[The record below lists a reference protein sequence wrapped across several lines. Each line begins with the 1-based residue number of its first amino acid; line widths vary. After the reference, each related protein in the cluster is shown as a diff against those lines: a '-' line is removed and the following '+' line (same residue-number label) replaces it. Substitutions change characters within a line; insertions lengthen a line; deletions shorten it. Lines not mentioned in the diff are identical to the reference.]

1 MAHRLED
8 GMAGPRVVVVG
19 AGVVGAAL
27 VDELSALG
35 WDRITLVDQGPLP
48 APGGSSSHAPG
59 LVFQTN
65 PSKALAEM
73 ARYTVEKLNR
83 LSADGEPCF
92 LQVGG
97 LEVATTPERLV
108 DLHRRQGWAASWGV
122 EATVVDTDRCLDLF
136 PMLDRDQ
143 VLGGLHTPTDG
154 VAKAVRAVRAQVE
167 RARQRGVT
175 VLDRTEVVDVRVSAG
190 RVTGVVTS
198 QGELPADI
206 VVCCAG
212 IWGPRVA
219 GMVGMTLP
227 LSPVAHQL
235 AWTGRVAPLAGQTA
249 EIQRPILRHQ
259 EADLYYRERF
269 DTLGVGYYGHRPM
282 PVSVEDIPAV
292 DVADVMPSVQPFT
305 EEDFAEA
312 WRQTHTLLPATRDAK
327 IEEGINGLF
336 SFTTDD
342 MPLLGPSRDVEGFWV
357 AEAVWVTHSAGV
369 GRAMAEWLVD
379 GYCSSFDLH
388 ECDVN
393 RFEAHQLAPKYVVER
408 ACQNFVEVY
417 DIKHPLQPMAA
428 PRPLRTSPFRVRQ
441 QELGAFFLEANGWE
455 RAHWYEANAG
465 LVRNRDIPR
474 PDGWAARYWSPVIA
488 AEAQVTRETVALF
501 DMTALKRL
509 EVTGPGATQ
518 FLQRLVT
525 GDVDK
530 SVGSVTYC
538 LLLDR
543 DGGIRSDVTV
553 ARLGRDTFQ
562 VGVNSALDTD
572 WLTRHLPGDGTVQ
585 VRDITAGTCC
595 VGVWGPRARDLVQP
609 LTEID
614 LTTLRYFRGAHAHI
628 GNVPVTA
635 LRLSYVGE
643 LGWELYTTADMGL
656 KLWDTLWAAGQEHGV
671 IAAGRGAFTSLR
683 LEKGY
688 RAFGTDMT
696 YEHTPDEAGLGFAVK
711 KAKAEFLGKEAI
723 ETRQGTRRLTCLTL
737 DAHVLGKEPVYDGD
751 TPVGYV
757 TSAAYGYTIG
767 TGIAY
772 AWLPAELAQPGRIV
786 HIGYFDRRIAAT
798 VAEEPLFDP
807 AMTRLRG

>member
-1 MAHRLED
+1 
-8 GMAGPRVVVVG
+8 MAGPRVVVVG

-27 VDELSALG
+27 VDELSARG
-35 WDRITLVDQGPLP
+35 WDDITVVDQGPLP

-65 PSKALAEM
+65 PSKVMAEM
-73 ARYTVEKLNR
+73 ARYTVEKLGA
-83 LSADGEPCF
+83 LDGCF

-97 LEVATTPERLV
+97 LEVATTPARLA
-108 DLHRRQGWAASWGV
+108 DLHRRQGWATSWGID
-122 EATVVDTDRCLDLF
+122 ATVVDTDRCLELF

-154 VAKAVRAVRAQVE
+154 VAKAVRAVQAQVD
-167 RARQRGVT
+167 RARGRGVT
-175 VLDRTEVVDVRVSAG
+175 VLDRTEVLDVRTANG

-198 QGELPADI
+198 QGEIPADI

-212 IWGPRVA
+212 IWGPKVA
-219 GMVGMTLP
+219 RMVGMTLP
-227 LSPVAHQL
+227 LTPLAHQL

-249 EIQRPILRHQ
+249 EIVKPILRHQ

-269 DTLGVGYYGHRPM
+269 DTLGVGYYGHRPI
-282 PVSVEDIPAV
+282 PVSVDDILGV
-292 DVADVMPSVQPFT
+292 DADSPGAGVPQGASMPSVQPFT

-312 WRQTHTLLPATRDAK
+312 WRQTHALLPATRDAK

-342 MPLLGPSRDVEGFWV
+342 MPLLGQSRDVAGFWV

-379 GYCSSFDLH
+379 GHCSSFDLH

-393 RFEAHQLAPKYVVER
+393 RFEAHQVAPKYVRER

-417 DIKHPLQPMAA
+417 DIKHPLQPMED
-428 PRPLRTSPFRVRQ
+428 PRPLRTSPFRPRQ

-455 RAHWYEANAG
+455 RPHWYEANAG
-465 LVRNRDIPR
+465 LVADTPQ
-474 PDGWAARYWSPVIA
+474 PDDWAARYWSPIIA
-488 AEAQVTRETVALF
+488 AEARVTREAVALY
-501 DMTALKRL
+501 DMTALKRV
-509 EVTGPGATQ
+509 EVTGPGSTE
-518 FLQRLVT
+518 FLQRMVT
-525 GDVDK
+525 GDVAK

-538 LLLDR
+538 LLLDH
-543 DGGIRSDVTV
+543 DGGIRSDITV
-553 ARLGRDTFQ
+553 ARLTKNTFQ
-562 VGVNSALDTD
+562 IGVNGALDLD
-572 WLTRHLPGDGTVQ
+572 WLARHLPEDGTVQ
-585 VRDITAGTCC
+585 VRDTTAGTCC

-609 LTEID
+609 LTDLD
-614 LTTLRYFRGAHAHI
+614 LTELKYFRGAQGHI

-688 RAFGTDMT
+688 RSFGTDMT

-711 KAKAEFLGKEAI
+711 KAKPEFLGKDALEA
-723 ETRQGTRRLTCLTL
+723 RQGKQKLTCLTL
-737 DAHVLGKEPVYDGD
+737 DAHLLGKEPVYDGD

-772 AWLPAELAQPGRIV
+772 AWLPAELATPGRTV
-786 HIGYFDRRIAAT
+786 HIGYFDRRIPAT

-807 AMTRLRG
+807 GMTRLRG